1 MGVSVLGFFDD
12 ITIYVHGNVKENTEK
27 LSKLLA
33 VGTKWARDHYT
44 DIDLGDKGFIHFRAP
59 KQEREKAHETPL
71 LLPDGGVKAPQ
82 EEVKWLLEG
91 CYHGLTGASFRQLFM
106 TCVLPLMEYG
116 IEAWYKESNKTQ
128 KEHLQRRQNRGLRRT
143 LGAVRD
149 TPMAVLHVESSILPL
164 QERCLRLQ
172 FYITLPLRW
181 WAWCR
186 ADHGRR
192 TPPYTVVSS
201 CWSTMSKILHHR

>member
-82 EEVKWLLEG
+82 EEVKLLGITLDSGLNFRSHIKNITSKAQRALQQMWRSGGMLPWLD
-91 CYHGLTGASFRQLFM
+91 RR
-106 TCVLPLMEYG
+106 VLSAVIHDLRSPLDG
-116 IEAWYKESNKTQ
+116 VW
-128 KEHLQRRQNRGLRRT
+128 NRGL
-143 LGAVRD
+143 V
-149 TPMAVLHVESSILPL
+149 
-164 QERCLRLQ
+164 
-172 FYITLPLRW
+172 
-181 WAWCR
+181 
-186 ADHGRR
+186 
-192 TPPYTVVSS
+192 
-201 CWSTMSKILHHR
+201 